1 MSCRLVNG
9 WVTMGRNQVRPSTLR
24 ASGPWSSAAVV
35 VTAVSSGTSAADRV
49 IMNPYWAGPG
59 GWPAGDVPGGE
70 KTGETAAAVIVT
82 GAPVLAKH
90 SPLFTGTV
98 A

>member
-9 WVTMGRNQVRPSTLR
+9 WVTMGRNQVRPSMLR

-35 VTAVSSGTSAADRV
+35 VTAVSSGTSAGDRV
-49 IMNPYWAGPG
+49 IVNPYWAGGDG
-59 GWPAGDVPGGE
+59 GPAGDVVGSDE
-70 KTGETAAAVIVT
+70 TGETAAEVIAT
-82 GAPVLAKH
+82 GVPVWAKH
-90 SPLFTGTV
+90 SPLFTGTL